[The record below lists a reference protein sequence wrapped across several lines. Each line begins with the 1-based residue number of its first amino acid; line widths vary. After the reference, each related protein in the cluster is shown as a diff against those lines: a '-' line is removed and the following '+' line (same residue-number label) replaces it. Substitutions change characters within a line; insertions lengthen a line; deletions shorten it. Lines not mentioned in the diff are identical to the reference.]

1 MQVAI
6 IGATKDRSKFGNKAV
21 RAYVKRGWRVFPIN
35 DHESSIENLR
45 VYKKLSDINFHLDR
59 ILLYVPPHKAL
70 ELIPDF
76 KQASFDELYVNPGV
90 ESDELINALRA
101 RRIPFECACG
111 IRAVGENPADY
122 GNI

>member
-35 DHESSIENLR
+35 DHENNIENLR
-45 VYKKLSDINFHLDR
+45 VYKSLRDINFHLDR
-59 ILLYVPPHKAL
+59 ILLYTPPAKAM
-70 ELIPDF
+70 ELIPEF
-76 KQASFDELYVNPGV
+76 KVASFDELMICPGA

-101 RRIPFECACG
+101 RRIPFETGCG
-111 IRAVGENPADY
+111 IKAVGENPADY